1 MDQSLDLILRAR
13 RNKETYHQ
21 LSKGIS
27 SKTNEVMIIDR
38 FKVAFDSS
46 EKIVTITRASD
57 DVPFACKIG
66 GCRMPY
72 ELLQR
77 MIDDDLDE
85 DNPLE
90 GFEWL

>member
-27 SKTNEVMIIDR
+27 SKKNEVMIIDR
-38 FKVAFDSS
+38 FKVSFDSS
-46 EKIVTITRASD
+46 ERIVTITRASD

>member
-1 MDQSLDLILRAR
+1 MDQSLDLIMRAR
-13 RNKETYHQ
+13 RNKEIYHQ
-21 LSKGIS
+21 LSKGIY
-27 SKTNEVMIIDR
+27 SKTNEMMIIDR
-38 FKVAFDSS
+38 FKVTFDSS

-77 MIDDDLDE
+77 LIDDDLDE